1 MKQLFSANY
10 NTKTT
15 IFYLK
20 RTTFVVYL
28 LMEVIIILLLVLL
41 NGFFA
46 MAEIAIVSSRKTKLA
61 EKAKKGS
68 KGAATALK
76 LLEHP
81 ENFLSTMQIG
91 ITLIGVISGMFG
103 GVALA
108 EKIAPF
114 IAQYE
119 PLADY
124 AYQVSLAL
132 TVTLI
137 TYLSLV
143 VGELIPKTLG
153 LINPEGLA
161 VMFAP
166 AVSILAAITRPLTV
180 LLGLST
186 KLSLKILGVEQKQE
200 DPVSEEEMKMIIE
213 QGVQHGVIEQ
223 KENEMIRGIFRFA
236 DRKAYSLMT
245 SRRDV
250 FWIDINESFDDIKKE
265 LLESPHTKIPVC
277 DGSLDNVIGVIL
289 TRTFISRLLNEPV
302 FDIHELLMPAI
313 FVPETALALKIL
325 ETFKHHKVYIC
336 IVVDEFGVTT
346 GLITLHDLIENIFGE
361 LPQLDDEPEDQLI
374 IRREDGS
381 MLVDGSIQIDD
392 LREIINLPEF
402 DENETS
408 GEFTTLAGLAIYI
421 LKKVPQTGEIFE
433 VGDYVFEII
442 DMDFNRVD
450 KVLVSKKKP
459 NGK

>member
-1 MKQLFSANY
+1 MHFAS
-10 NTKTT
+10 T
-15 IFYLK
+15 
-20 RTTFVVYL
+20 
-28 LMEVIIILLLVLL
+28 MELVIILFLVLL

-68 KGAATALK
+68 KGAAIALK
-76 LLEHP
+76 LLEQP

-108 EKIAPF
+108 QKIAPY
-114 IAQYE
+114 IEQYE
-119 PLADY
+119 PLAEY
-124 AYQVSLAL
+124 AYQISLGL

-143 VGELIPKTLG
+143 VGELVPKTLG
-153 LINPEGLA
+153 LINPEGMA

-166 AVSILAAITRPLTV
+166 AVSVLAAVTHPITV
-180 LLGLST
+180 FLGLST
-186 KLSLKILGVEQKQE
+186 KLSLKILGVSQKQE
-200 DPVSEEEMKMIIE
+200 TPVSEEEMKMIIE

-245 SRRDV
+245 SRRDI
-250 FWIDINESFDDIKKE
+250 FWIDINESFEEIKKE
-265 LLESPHTKIPVC
+265 ILENPHTKIPVC

-289 TRTFISRLLNEPV
+289 TRNFIGRLLNEPLFEV
-302 FDIHELLMPAI
+302 RELLTPVI

-325 ETFKHHKVYIC
+325 ETFKQNKVYIC
-336 IVVDEFGVTT
+336 VVVDEFGVTT

-361 LPQLDDEPEDQLI
+361 LPQPDDQPEDQLVI
-374 IRREDGS
+374 IRDDGS
-381 MLVDGSIQIDD
+381 MLIDGGIQIDD

-402 DENETS
+402 DKEDS
-408 GEFTTLAGLAIYI
+408 GQFTTLAGLAIHI
-421 LKKVPQTGEIFE
+421 LKKVPHVGEKFE
-433 VGDYVFEII
+433 VGDYLFEIV

-450 KVLVSKKKP
+450 KILMYKKNHK
-459 NGK
+459 